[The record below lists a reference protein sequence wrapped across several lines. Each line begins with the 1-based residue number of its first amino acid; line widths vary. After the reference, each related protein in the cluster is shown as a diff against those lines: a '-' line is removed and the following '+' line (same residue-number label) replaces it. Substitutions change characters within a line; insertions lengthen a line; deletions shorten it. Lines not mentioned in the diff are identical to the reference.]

1 MKNVETWVLCGA
13 SPSPLQRP
21 SGHDTGDDTD
31 WALELQ
37 AIRAE
42 SLGWLPLEDG
52 AYLHHGLKTLP
63 GEGST
68 IEVVGIPD
76 TQMAS
81 MNVLLLL

>member
-1 MKNVETWVLCGA
+1 MVIIVASSPHFNSPVEHDAGSDQVL
-13 SPSPLQRP
+13 
-21 SGHDTGDDTD
+21 
-31 WALELQ
+31 ALELQ

-52 AYLHHGLKTLP
+52 AYLHHGLTP
-63 GEGST
+63 PPAEGST

-76 TQMAS
+76 AQMAL